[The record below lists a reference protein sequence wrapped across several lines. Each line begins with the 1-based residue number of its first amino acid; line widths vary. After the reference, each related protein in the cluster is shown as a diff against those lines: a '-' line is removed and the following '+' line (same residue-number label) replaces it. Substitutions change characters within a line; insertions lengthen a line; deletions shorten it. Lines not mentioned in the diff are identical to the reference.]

1 MTEYYQIENG
11 ILERYTGRDEVI
23 EIPEGIHT
31 IGVGALKGCVS
42 LKKVLLP
49 HGLNYISPDAFK
61 GCRKLEGLILI
72 RNRTK
77 VLYSNSIMRRTIS
90 CTTNFI
96 RGLNY
101 HNRYDK

>member
-49 HGLNYISPDAFK
+49 HGLNYISPD
-61 GCRKLEGLILI
+61 RKS
-72 RNRTK
+72 
-77 VLYSNSIMRRTIS
+77 VV
-90 CTTNFI
+90 
-96 RGLNY
+96 
-101 HNRYDK
+101 